1 MWEDW
6 RLLKK
11 LKRGD
16 LSALRRIYLKY
27 KDDLLRVALSLLKDH
42 AAAEDCLHDVFVLF
56 AGQVAILEV
65 RTSLKSYLAA
75 SIANRA
81 RDHLRKK
88 ANRLIPLPDGLDP
101 AEETRDPATSLTAS
115 EESNQL
121 LAALSELPHIQ
132 QEVICLHH
140 QGEMTFKQIAE
151 FQDVSINTIQSRYR
165 YGLEKLRSR
174 LSYAGVEL

>member
-16 LSALRRIYLKY
+16 RNALRRIYLKY
-27 KDDLLRVALSLLKDH
+27 KDDLLRVALSLLRDH

-56 AGQVAILEV
+56 AEHAPILEV
-65 RTSLKSYLAA
+65 RTSLKSYLA
-75 SIANRA
+75 SSVANRA

-88 ANRLIPLPDGLDP
+88 SNRLVSIPEGMDP
-101 AEETRDPATSLTAS
+101 ADEGQDPSGGLTAS
-115 EESNQL
+115 EEANQL
-121 LAALSELPHIQ
+121 LTVLSELPHIQ
-132 QEVICLHH
+132 QEVICLHL
-140 QGEMTFKQIAE
+140 QGGLTFKQIAE
-151 FQDVSINTIQSRYR
+151 FQEVSINTIQSRYR

-174 LSYAGVEL
+174 LSYAGVES